1 MLSVQLMRVSE
12 TQLSKILL
20 NNLRLNIGESF
31 IVVEEDEAK
40 EYVAKQQKKYNDQK
54 DEFISKYESN
64 KKRLDELK
72 IILYTKFGKSI
83 HLEED

>member
-1 MLSVQLMRVSE
+1 
-12 TQLSKILL
+12 
-20 NNLRLNIGESF
+20 LNIGESF
-31 IVVEEDEAK
+31 INVDEDDAK
-40 EYVAKQQKKYNDQK
+40 EYVEKQQKKYADMK
-54 DEFISKYESN
+54 AELIDKYEKN

>member
-1 MLSVQLMRVSE
+1 MKENEAQDYVENQKN
-12 TQLSKILL
+12 KIE
-20 NNLRLNIGESF
+20 N
-31 IVVEEDEAK
+31 
-40 EYVAKQQKKYNDQK
+40 QKKELID
-54 DEFISKYESN
+54 KYEAN

>member
-1 MLSVQLMRVSE
+1 M
-12 TQLSKILL
+12 
-20 NNLRLNIGESF
+20 NIGESF
-31 IVVEEDEAK
+31 INVNEDDAK
-40 EYVAKQQKKYNDQK
+40 EYVEKQQKKYVDQK
-54 DEFISKYESN
+54 AELIDKYEKN

>member
-1 MLSVQLMRVSE
+1 M
-12 TQLSKILL
+12 
-20 NNLRLNIGESF
+20 NIGESF
-31 IVVEEDEAK
+31 INVNEDDAK
-40 EYVAKQQKKYNDQK
+40 EYVEKQQKKYVDQK
-54 DEFISKYESN
+54 TELIDKYEKN

>member
-1 MLSVQLMRVSE
+1 
-12 TQLSKILL
+12 
-20 NNLRLNIGESF
+20 LNIGESF
-31 IVVEEDEAK
+31 INVNEDDAK
-40 EYVAKQQKKYNDQK
+40 EYVEKQQKKYVDQK
-54 DEFISKYESN
+54 AELIDKYEKN

>member
-1 MLSVQLMRVSE
+1 M
-12 TQLSKILL
+12 
-20 NNLRLNIGESF
+20 NIGESF
-31 IVVEEDEAK
+31 IVISEDDAKDYVE
-40 EYVAKQQKKYNDQK
+40 KQQKKYQDQK
-54 DEFISKYESN
+54 AEMIDKYEKN